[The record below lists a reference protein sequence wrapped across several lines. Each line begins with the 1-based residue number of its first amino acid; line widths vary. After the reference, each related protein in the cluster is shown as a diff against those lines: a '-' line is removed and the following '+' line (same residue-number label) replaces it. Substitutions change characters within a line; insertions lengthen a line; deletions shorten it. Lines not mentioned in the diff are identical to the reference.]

1 MSGNS
6 RRSGPRPDKAR
17 RNRPGAAVLALA
29 LAGAPLAAT
38 GLTVG
43 LTAGLTAGLATG
55 LPGAAQAQEA
65 LTPAQKAERVFL
77 TFGRHGA
84 KYSYGPVTEKDGV
97 LTIRNLK
104 YAVARPSDAV
114 VKPGAP
120 KKTVTVTFT
129 VETIAVRRYDY
140 RNPEL
145 PHFADVTYTGMRF
158 GGGLFDAPELR
169 SALAVFGRQDLVV
182 DIVQTYE
189 LDRAAGSIDLDA
201 FAVTMRGLLRQEMSG
216 RFDGVEFARLTDPKL
231 LEKLGPGSLG
241 SEPPEAAAGTVLDL
255 FAATRVHRMSCALT
269 DLGGIDKAMAVMAAA
284 QAKKHPDRPKLTD
297 KTMRQALA
305 GALAG
310 MTARFSGSFAPVMLG
325 AAARWLETPGTLT
338 FALKPGRPLPVAG
351 IVGYLATFS
360 RQAKQRKGQKID
372 LDPLQKF
379 LGLSVAYTPLPR

>member
-6 RRSGPRPDKAR
+6 RRSGPRPSEAR
-17 RNRPGAAVLALA
+17 RNRPGAAILALA
-29 LAGAPLAAT
+29 LAGAPLAT
-38 GLTVG
+38 TG
-43 LTAGLTAGLATG
+43 LTAGLTAGLLAGLAAG

-65 LTPAQKAERVFL
+65 LTPAQKAERVFH
-77 TFGRHGA
+77 TYGRSGA
-84 KYSYGPVTEKDGV
+84 KYSYGPVAEKDGV

-104 YAVARPSDAV
+104 YAVALPSDAV

-120 KKTVTVTFT
+120 KKTVTMTFT
-129 VETIAVRRYDY
+129 VETVTVRRYDY

-145 PHFADVTYTGMRF
+145 PHFMDLTFEGMRF
-158 GGGLFDAPELR
+158 GGSMFDAPELR

-182 DIVQTYE
+182 DFVQTYE

-231 LEKLGPGSLG
+231 LEKLGPG
-241 SEPPEAAAGTVLDL
+241 AAGSMPPDAAGRIILDL
-255 FAATRVHRMSCALT
+255 LAATRIHRFSYALT
-269 DLGGIDKAMAVMAAA
+269 DLGGIGKAMAVMAAA
-284 QAKKHPDRPKLTD
+284 QSKKNPDAPKITT
-297 KTMRQALA
+297 KAMRQALA

-310 MTARFSGSFAPVMLG
+310 MMARFSGTFAPVMLQ
-325 AAARWLETPGTLT
+325 ATARWMQAPGTLT
-338 FALKPGRPLPVAG
+338 IALTPGRPLPVAG

-360 RQAKQRKGQKID
+360 RQAKQAKDQKID

-379 LGLSVAYTPLPR
+379 LGLSFSYMPSPR